1 MGGIATMKA
10 LLQATV
16 AAWGLA
22 LLPAL
27 AYAQVGGNLA
37 AGPPVDIFVEIST
50 GPNGEPV
57 LSRKE
62 FKLITG
68 EYYRFNIHCPD
79 VTDDLVG
86 WRVEVTD
93 LLSNSHLRVVSV
105 GDIEIHLQGLTF
117 RAIECD
123 EIGSARFSFV
133 PIRPG
138 TYDLYVGNVPLALG
152 RPIGAAGVRARG
164 KQVLGRFIVE

>member
-1 MGGIATMKA
+1 MRVRLQIAA
-10 LLQATV
+10 S
-16 AAWGLA
+16 AALA
-22 LLPAL
+22 LVMMSASTHG
-27 AYAQVGGNLA
+27 QVGGNLA
-37 AGPPVDIFVEIST
+37 AGPPADVFLEIATS
-50 GPNGEPV
+50 PDGEPV
-57 LSRKE
+57 LSARE
-62 FKLITG
+62 FKLTTG
-68 EYYRFNIHCPD
+68 EYYRFNISCPD
-79 VTDDLVG
+79 VTDDVVG

-138 TYDLYVGNVPLALG
+138 TYDLYVGNVPAAVG
-152 RPIGAAGVRARG
+152 RPVGETGVQNKG
-164 KQVLGRFIVE
+164 HYVLGRFIVN

>member
-1 MGGIATMKA
+1 MKA

-16 AAWGLA
+16 AALGLA

-27 AYAQVGGNLA
+27 THAQVGGNLA
-37 AGPPVDIFVEIST
+37 AGPPVDLFVEIST

-138 TYDLYVGNVPLALG
+138 TYDLHVGNVPLALG